1 MSSHGTRAMSRG
13 VDPSLDLTF
22 TSAPALM
29 RLETISGY
37 PKKTAAVIAVE
48 PSRFFLS
55 NSAPKEISK
64 LTASFRPKVQAA
76 ISGVV
81 PSADC

>member
-1 MSSHGTRAMSRG
+1 MSSHGARAMSRG
-13 VDPSLDLTF
+13 VEPSLDLILK
-22 TSAPALM
+22 SAPSLM
-29 RLETISGY
+29 RFETISGY
-37 PKKTAAVIAVE
+37 PKNTATEIAVE

-64 LTASFRPKVQAA
+64 FTASLRPKEQAA
-76 ISGVV
+76 MRGVV